1 MMCDV
6 RRKIAGNET
15 FKERVA
21 DPSRLAERVRFGS
34 PAAPPHGVFAARSR
48 AECSQRAVRVWLQG
62 VGDDPATTPK
72 AGQFVLRAKALHGNS
87 LMVTSWG
94 RCSPSWTR

>member
-1 MMCDV
+1 LV
-6 RRKIAGNET
+6 T
-15 FKERVA
+15 T
-21 DPSRLAERVRFGS
+21 
-34 PAAPPHGVFAARSR
+34 
-48 AECSQRAVRVWLQG
+48 
-62 VGDDPATTPK
+62 PATTPK